1 MCVNICFVY
10 VPVIQRLSDIKWTL
24 SSIRRTEQQKTK
36 TARDTAWPPPP
47 PTHQFT
53 VVCFVREAPS
63 RWSQLLDVSVSML
76 MKGFVVLGE
85 KMVRSFLMRGVR
97 LCECVWDCVCVRDCV
112 WACIDGCVHV
122 AERDRIPFILGV
134 NPQRLLWRFLKGIS
148 WGHRWGVRRQLFFPA
163 SGPNPQ
169 SLWSEAGWLC
179 VWFQHRRYYM
189 YTTKY
194 KVIVRRRLW
203 SR

>member
-85 KMVRSFLMRGVR
+85 KNGSKLFDER
-97 LCECVWDCVCVRDCV
+97 CETVCVCETVSVCEH
-112 WACIDGCVHV
+112 A
-122 AERDRIPFILGV
+122 
-134 NPQRLLWRFLKGIS
+134 
-148 WGHRWGVRRQLFFPA
+148 
-163 SGPNPQ
+163 
-169 SLWSEAGWLC
+169 
-179 VWFQHRRYYM
+179 
-189 YTTKY
+189 
-194 KVIVRRRLW
+194 
-203 SR
+203 